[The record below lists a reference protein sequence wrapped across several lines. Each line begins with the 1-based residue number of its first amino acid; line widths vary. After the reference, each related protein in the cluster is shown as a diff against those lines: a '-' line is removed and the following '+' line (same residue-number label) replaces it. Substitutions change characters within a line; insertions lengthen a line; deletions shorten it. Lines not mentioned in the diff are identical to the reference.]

1 MTAAAILFAWLL
13 AVSSGLPAFASPEL
27 ARPVRHRYH
36 LAEGVTLTAIRYPHA
51 PNEVRVVTV
60 VQGHGAVPDV
70 LPAGARYPASAL
82 PSRLAWG
89 AGALAAVNDD
99 FSVQGR
105 PKHLSM
111 IDGELWTTGIQPR
124 GPVFAFSAGGNRAS
138 IGEPDPV
145 ITVLPSGRPPFA
157 VDRWNA
163 GPPRRGQSAAFSLR
177 GGSVEAPPG
186 DHQPNA
192 DSPRW
197 CAARLI
203 PTDPIGWVGAKLD
216 RLGRPFMVDAQPEP
230 CPKTPIT
237 MGDANGTVVLVSRA
251 PSADNTV
258 LPLAAGQTVH
268 LRWYMNGSRGAVDVI
283 GGTPMLVHD
292 GVNVAPG
299 FHPGDPYIFNNNPR
313 TAVGITAGCQDPR
326 RSTICRMFIVTV
338 DGRQSGWSR
347 GMRFPDLAR
356 VMLHLGAD
364 DAVALDG
371 GGSTEAWINE
381 RRPAYCELRA
391 TVGGCF
397 ANRPSDGNERS
408 AVMSLAL
415 LPHHD
420 DGDPVG

>member
-1 MTAAAILFAWLL
+1 MTAAVILFASLL
-13 AVSSGLPAFASPEL
+13 AVSSGLPAFASSEL
-27 ARPVRHRYH
+27 ARPVRHQYH

-60 VQGHGAVPDV
+60 AQGHGAVPDV

-82 PSRLAWG
+82 PSRLAWA

-138 IGEPDPV
+138 IGEPDPI
-145 ITVLPSGRPPFA
+145 ITVLPSGRPSFA

-203 PTDPIGWVGAKLD
+203 PTGPIGWVGAKLD
-216 RLGRPFMVDAQPEP
+216 RLGRPFVVDAQPEP

-258 LPLAAGQTVH
+258 LPLAAGQQVH
-268 LRWYMNGSRGAVDVI
+268 LRWYMEGSPRAVDVI

-313 TAVGITAGCQDPR
+313 TAVGITAGVKTR
-326 RSTICRMFIVTV
+326 V
-338 DGRQSGWSR
+338 D
-347 GMRFPDLAR
+347 
-356 VMLHLGAD
+356 
-364 DAVALDG
+364 
-371 GGSTEAWINE
+371 
-381 RRPAYCELRA
+381 
-391 TVGGCF
+391 
-397 ANRPSDGNERS
+397 RPSAGCS
-408 AVMSLAL
+408 S
-415 LPHHD
+415 
-420 DGDPVG
+420 